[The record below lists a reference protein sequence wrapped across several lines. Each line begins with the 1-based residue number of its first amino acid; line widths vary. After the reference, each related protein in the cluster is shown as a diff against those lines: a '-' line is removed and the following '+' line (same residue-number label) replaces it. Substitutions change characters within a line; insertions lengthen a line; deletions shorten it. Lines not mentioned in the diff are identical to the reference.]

1 MSASN
6 SARSSSSSA
15 YTRARNSSSTLSAA
29 ATAASLRCGA
39 EFDAITA
46 ITTVLHPVSGPG

>member
-15 YTRARNSSSTLSAA
+15 YTSAGNSFSTSSTA
-29 ATAASLRCGA
+29 ATATSRRGGA
-39 EFDAITA
+39 EFDAITV
-46 ITTVLHPVSGPG
+46 ITTVLHPVFWRG

>member
-15 YTRARNSSSTLSAA
+15 YTSARNFSSTSSAA
-29 ATAASLRCGA
+29 ATATSLRCGA
-39 EFDAITA
+39 EFDAITV
-46 ITTVLHPVSGPG
+46 ITTVLHPVFWRG

>member
-15 YTRARNSSSTLSAA
+15 HTSARNSSSTSSAA
-29 ATAASLRCGA
+29 ATATSLRCGA
-39 EFDAITA
+39 EFDAITM
-46 ITTVLHPVSGPG
+46 ITTVLHPVSWRG

>member
-15 YTRARNSSSTLSAA
+15 YTSARNSFSTSSTA
-29 ATAASLRCGA
+29 ATATSLRGGA

-46 ITTVLHPVSGPG
+46 ITTVLHPVSWRG